1 MGIFQSKTKDKNTNP
16 QRSRH
21 QKSSSRDENTA
32 PSHKLVVLETSFL
45 NKCPRMDDK
54 GRKYTADLQED
65 SDVEDNVEE
74 LTHYRD
80 HGDSDLRNSDQLQ
93 SNTSNAANHSTS
105 PLLTN
110 HLTERPG
117 TSYTSSNGPHF
128 GHRWPSSGPY
138 EVRKEKRRTEPPSP
152 DVIPPSPKY
161 FKRDAPFPQ
170 SQQQHPKNTYYRPLC
185 MSYSETEESDTD
197 GFSEVAP
204 LDLTATALKNESGR
218 YQLCYSVPS
227 TSKSTEPT
235 TLSSAESIDACSDP
249 WSVHSSQS
257 SLLST
262 SSSKR
267 QLSINDLPQTI
278 FLKILSY
285 LGMEERCRHV
295 CRVCKFWHQMCFD
308 SELWRKIDLRGK
320 DKVTDDVLGRVT
332 SYSTN
337 VMYVD
342 VSDCNNVTD
351 QGVIAM
357 AKQCSSLLEFKCT
370 RCNHLTDAAF
380 IALAQGCPGLQKLTV
395 DGVRQITDVA
405 FKEIS
410 ACCKELWYLN
420 VSQVNNLTDVG
431 VRHVVTGCPKLTYLK
446 FQENNKVADYSVET
460 IAEHCPQMEVLGLMG
475 CSVAPDAVLHLTKC
489 TNLKVLNLCR
499 LRELTDHAVIEIV
512 RHCRKLESIN
522 LCLNSGITDTSI
534 EFIAR
539 EAKCLK
545 DLHMV
550 ACAITDKALTS
561 IGKYSHSLETVDV
574 GHCPSITDAGS
585 AFISQNCRTL
595 RYLGL
600 MRCDAVREETV
611 DELVEKHPQI
621 HFSTLML
628 DCKRIL
634 AQAQQQGWKP
644 AHSR

>member
-1 MGIFQSKTKDKNTNP
+1 MGLFQSKTKDKNTNQ
-16 QRSRH
+16 QRNRR
-21 QKSSSRDENTA
+21 QKATPRDENTA
-32 PSHKLVVLETSFL
+32 PSRKLVLETSFL
-45 NKCPRMDDK
+45 NKCPGMDDK
-54 GRKYTADLQED
+54 GRRYTADLQD
-65 SDVEDNVEE
+65 DADVEDNVEE
-74 LTHYRD
+74 LTYYRD
-80 HGDSDLRNSDQLQ
+80 PGNQDLRNNEP
-93 SNTSNAANHSTS
+93 SNTSSSVNHNANS
-105 PLLTN
+105 PLVTN

-117 TSYTSSNGPHF
+117 TSYSNGPYV
-128 GHRWPSSGPY
+128 GPGRPPF
-138 EVRKEKRRTEPPSP
+138 EVRKEKRRTDPPSP

-170 SQQQHPKNTYYRPLC
+170 SQHQLPNNSYYRPLC

-197 GFSEVAP
+197 GFSEVNA
-204 LDLTATALKNESGR
+204 LDLTATALKHESGR

-227 TSKSTEPT
+227 TSKSTEAT
-235 TLSSAESIDACSDP
+235 AMSSAESVGSSCDP

-257 SLLST
+257 SLF
-262 SSSKR
+262 SSSSTKR
-267 QLSINDLPQTI
+267 QLSINDLPQTVL
-278 FLKILSY
+278 LKIVSY
-285 LGMEERCRHV
+285 LSMEERSRHV
-295 CRVCKFWHQMCFD
+295 CRVCKLWNQMCLD

-320 DKVTDDVLGRVT
+320 GRVTDEVLGRLT

-337 VMYVD
+337 VTSVD
-342 VSDCNNVTD
+342 ISDCNNIMD
-351 QGVIAM
+351 QGVITM
-357 AKQCSSLLEFKCT
+357 ATQCFSLTEFKCT

-380 IALAQGCPGLQKLTV
+380 IALAEGCPGLLKLTL

-405 FKEIS
+405 FKQI
-410 ACCKELWYLN
+410 AARCKDLWYLN

-431 VRHVVTGCPKLTYLK
+431 VRHVVTGCHKLTYLK
-446 FQENNKVADYSVET
+446 FQENNRIADSSVEA

-475 CSVAPDAVLHLTKC
+475 CSISSEAVLHLTKC

-499 LRELTDHAVIEIV
+499 LRELTDFAVIEIV
-512 RHCRKLESIN
+512 RHCRKLESVN
-522 LCLNSGITDTSI
+522 LCLNSGITDMSI
-534 EFIAR
+534 EVIAR

-550 ACAITDKALTS
+550 ACAITDEALTS

-611 DELVEKHPQI
+611 DELVEKYPQI
-621 HFSTLML
+621 HFSTMML

-634 AQAQQQGWKP
+634 AQAQQNGWKP
-644 AHSR
+644 AHAR